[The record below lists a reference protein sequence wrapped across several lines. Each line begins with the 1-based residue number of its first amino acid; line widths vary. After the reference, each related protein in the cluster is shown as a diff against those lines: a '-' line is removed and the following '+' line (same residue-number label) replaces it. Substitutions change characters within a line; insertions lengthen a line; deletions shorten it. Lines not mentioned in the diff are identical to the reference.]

1 MSYPYGKS
9 LFPSTVGFD
18 RLMPVIDELLRTDK
32 EMNIRKPN
40 FPYYNI
46 VKIDDHKYDI
56 EIAVAGFSK
65 SELSVET
72 KLNELIVSGVKDGD
86 VPVKNYLH
94 HGLASRNFS
103 LSFKLADTVVVNSA
117 DIIDGVLVVSLENMI
132 PEEKRP
138 RLIPIGS
145 SEPKLLTE

>member
-18 RLMPVIDELLRTDK
+18 RLVSVLDEIDKMVDT
-32 EMNIRKPN
+32 RKPN

-94 HGLASRNFS
+94 HGLASRNFR
-103 LSFKLADTVVVNSA
+103 LSFKLADTVIVNGA
-117 DIIDGVLVVSLENMI
+117 DIVDGVLVVSLENMI

>member
-18 RLMPVIDELLRTDK
+18 RLVSVLDEIDKMVDT
-32 EMNIRKPN
+32 RKPN

-86 VPVKNYLH
+86 VPDKNYLH
-94 HGLASRNFS
+94 HGLASRNFR